1 MPNALRAEQLSVH
14 WDQRA
19 AVDAVSLH
27 VDYGQLLAIAGPN
40 AAGKSTL
47 LKALLGLVPSSGTV
61 SVAGAQLS
69 QLSAAERAR
78 TLAYI
83 PQRSATMPGVSV
95 LDVVS
100 QARYAHRTQRA
111 RLGAAPSHASAVA
124 SALEHAELSQLAE
137 RAFDTLSGGEQRRVL
152 IARALATGAR
162 VLLFDEPTAGLD
174 IAQVLRFFRL
184 TERLRAEGHALIS
197 VLHDLGD
204 VRRHADTALLLDA
217 GRCVQ
222 FGSAASVLSSEH
234 IARVYGVHVHES
246 VALDF
251 SLEGRWP

>member
-1 MPNALRAEQLSVH
+1 MSEALRAEQLTVR
-14 WDQRA
+14 WGERI
-19 AVDAVSLH
+19 AVDGVSFH

-40 AAGKSTL
+40 AAGKTTL
-47 LKALLGLVPSSGTV
+47 LKALLGLVPSGGQV
-61 SVAGAQLS
+61 NVAGRELS

-83 PQRSATMPGVSV
+83 PQRSAGMPGVSV
-95 LDVVS
+95 LDVVA
-100 QARYAHRTQRA
+100 QARYAHRA
-111 RLGAAPSHASAVA
+111 GFAAAAADDSAVA
-124 SALEHAELSQLAE
+124 SALEHTELTALAS

-184 TERLRAEGHALIS
+184 SERLRAEGHALIS
-197 VLHDLGD
+197 VLHDLGA
-204 VRRHADTALLLDA
+204 VRRHADAALLLAA
-217 GRCVQ
+217 GRSLQ
-222 FGSAASVLSSEH
+222 FGSTASVLASEH
-234 IARVYGVHVHES
+234 IARVYGVHVHEN